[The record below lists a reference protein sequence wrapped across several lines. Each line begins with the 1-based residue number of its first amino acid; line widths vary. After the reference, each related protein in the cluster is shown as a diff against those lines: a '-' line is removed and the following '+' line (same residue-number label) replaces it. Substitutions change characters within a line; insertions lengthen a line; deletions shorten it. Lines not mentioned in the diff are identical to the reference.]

1 VQLRR
6 INLVIFGCIVVSLV
20 FWLTNPDLILEH
32 LAFSGDNLIRGRVWT
47 MITSLFIHADPLH
60 LIGNMLFL
68 YVFGNTIE
76 EELGPNKT
84 IGAFFFGGVLSFLLS
99 LLFYNPSV
107 PLIGASAAIF
117 TLASIVMLTKPLK
130 FSIILF
136 MPQGLVAILYF
147 VYNAIAVYSGAEG
160 NVAYISHIIGFA
172 IGIPFG
178 LSWSKDWI
186 RNLIITLGLLA
197 AYILIV
203 IILVPY
209 ILSLIT

>member
-1 VQLRR
+1 
-6 INLVIFGCIVVSLV
+6 
-20 FWLTNPDLILEH
+20 
-32 LAFSGDNLIRGRVWT
+32 
-47 MITSLFIHADPLH
+47 
-60 LIGNMLFL
+60 
-68 YVFGNTIE
+68 
-76 EELGPNKT
+76 
-84 IGAFFFGGVLSFLLS
+84 
-99 LLFYNPSV
+99 
-107 PLIGASAAIF
+107 LIGASAAIF

-160 NVAYISHIIGFA
+160 NVAYISHIIGFT

-186 RNLIITLGLLA
+186 RNLLITLALLA
-197 AYILIV
+197 AYILIA

-209 ILSLIT
+209 VLSLIT